1 LIPHLAAVAST
12 AAAAAAA
19 ADAPPAAAAKAATVA
34 AAAAATPLVRAHAA
48 HRASTA
54 VRLRRLGVVS
64 LSSSAS
70 TKSDG
75 DPSPAVP
82 ATSANASFECD
93 PVVAIFRAL
102 LALDGDWDAAA
113 AFLAHA
119 CHGPEFAAMA
129 NGGDRGDAVVAG
141 MRSVM
146 DSAVIAACALSEGV
160 ASDVCSWVEKSIEGI
175 NEGTNG
181 SRGGRRGTSL
191 PSSTISVLAKNATLA
206 EMSSVLLDP
215 LSALARSGGIRSNQN
230 LYVKLCR
237 LFARKL
243 TKIHPK
249 SIDGDTLSVLSTFLV
264 PSLSLFPSDTVLP
277 GELWAVLE
285 NLPYDLRYKLYS
297 AWRRPGLEKE
307 SLRAMS
313 PADVRAGNF
322 SKPLNNIESE
332 IETGIAARYVL
343 KRISKENIIVMGR
356 QLAKTSHNNPL
367 VLFTDILSKI
377 ESYDNMILMM
387 VDTFQFVTKL
397 GLDVMGYCL
406 LVSLG
411 GGEEVGQKNR
421 TKSESLVDTLCLA
434 SILLVTSSRLNH
446 SVYPR

>member
-1 LIPHLAAVAST
+1 
-12 AAAAAAA
+12 
-19 ADAPPAAAAKAATVA
+19 
-34 AAAAATPLVRAHAA
+34 
-48 HRASTA
+48 
-54 VRLRRLGVVS
+54 
-64 LSSSAS
+64 
-70 TKSDG
+70 
-75 DPSPAVP
+75 
-82 ATSANASFECD
+82 
-93 PVVAIFRAL
+93 

-119 CHGPEFAAMA
+119 AHGPEFAAMA

-160 ASDVCSWVEKSIEGI
+160 ASDVCSWVGNSIEGI
-175 NEGTNG
+175 NEGTDG

-191 PSSTISVLAKNATLA
+191 PLSTISVLAKDATLA
-206 EMSSVLLDP
+206 EISSVLLDP

-243 TKIHPK
+243 TKMNPK
-249 SIDGDTLSVLSTFLV
+249 SFDGDTLSVLSTFLV

-297 AWRRPGLEKE
+297 AWRLPGLEKE

-313 PADVRAGNF
+313 PADVRAGSF

-343 KRISKENIIVMGR
+343 KRISKDNIIVMGR

-367 VLFTDILSKI
+367 VVFTDILSKI

-387 VDTFQFVTKL
+387 VDTFQFATKL

-411 GGEEVGQKNR
+411 GGEEAGQKNR

-434 SILLVTSSRLNH
+434 SILLVTSSSLNH
-446 SVYPR
+446 SVYPRKPQKQWED

>member
-1 LIPHLAAVAST
+1 
-12 AAAAAAA
+12 
-19 ADAPPAAAAKAATVA
+19 
-34 AAAAATPLVRAHAA
+34 
-48 HRASTA
+48 
-54 VRLRRLGVVS
+54 
-64 LSSSAS
+64 
-70 TKSDG
+70 
-75 DPSPAVP
+75 
-82 ATSANASFECD
+82 
-93 PVVAIFRAL
+93 
-102 LALDGDWDAAA
+102 
-113 AFLAHA
+113 
-119 CHGPEFAAMA
+119 
-129 NGGDRGDAVVAG
+129 
-141 MRSVM
+141 
-146 DSAVIAACALSEGV
+146 V

-313 PADVRAGNF
+313 PADVRAGSF

-367 VLFTDILSKI
+367 VVFTDILSKI